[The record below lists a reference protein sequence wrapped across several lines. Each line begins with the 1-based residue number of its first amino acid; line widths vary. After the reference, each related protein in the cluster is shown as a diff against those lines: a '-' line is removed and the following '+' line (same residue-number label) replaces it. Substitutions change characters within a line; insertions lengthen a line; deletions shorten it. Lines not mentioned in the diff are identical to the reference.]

1 MKTLL
6 MGLFVY
12 LTTLSYTWAFPSVG
26 DFVRYEAT
34 YDGGILAME
43 KKVLA
48 HDSVKDTFSVRRL
61 TIYKE
66 EVVKDETLELPRSF
80 LYDTKKVQH
89 VFETCAQREGALG
102 DLVVGGKKIQIC
114 EFYNEDSQLTY
125 MIGSVPFG
133 QVRFQNYLG
142 GEDFLD
148 FYLKKFTL
156 GQ

>member
-1 MKTLL
+1 MKSIVLSL
-6 MGLFVY
+6 CFY
-12 LTTLSYTWAFPSVG
+12 LTLYNNSWAFPSVG

-34 YDGGILAME
+34 YDGAILAME

-48 HDSVKDTFSVRRL
+48 HDLVKDTFSVRRL

-66 EVVKDETLELPRSF
+66 EVIKDETLELPRSF
-80 LYDTKKVQH
+80 LYDAKKVDH
-89 VFETCAQREGALG
+89 VFKTCAEREGALG
-102 DLVVGGKKIQIC
+102 DLVVGGKKIQVC

-142 GEDFLD
+142 GEEFLD

>member
-1 MKTLL
+1 MKSIVLSL
-6 MGLFVY
+6 CFY
-12 LTTLSYTWAFPSVG
+12 LTVFNNSWAFPSVG

-34 YDGGILAME
+34 YDGAILAME

-48 HDSVKDTFSVRRL
+48 HDIVKDTFSVRRL

-66 EVVKDETLELPRSF
+66 EVIKDETLELPRSF
-80 LYDTKKVQH
+80 LYDNKKVQH

-102 DLVVGGKKIQIC
+102 DLVVSGKKIQVC

-142 GEDFLD
+142 GEEFLD